1 MIEKITNKNFLSK
14 AEYKNSIFDFCAN
27 YYNYFINCD
36 CDFQTKLNNFKDLLK
51 WRKISDESL
60 EVTRIFSEEEYR
72 VTAQKILEFIQNIIK
87 NLISE
92 NLDEDV
98 FYKELYNKVF
108 DDVLFPNDLEKICA
122 ITIIVIDQRI
132 PYFKLGQAMQMDNER
147 FAEIS
152 SLISKDI
159 DKAFFILSYGY
170 EQRTE
175 VASQLYELIKNQQ
188 NDEQKIVL
196 LSNILGYYSTHI
208 QLLIDKL
215 SEEDS

>member
-1 MIEKITNKNFLSK
+1 MTEKMTNKMFLSS
-14 AEYKNSIFDFCAN
+14 AEYQNSIFDFCAK
-27 YYNYFINCD
+27 YYDLFINCD
-36 CDFQTKLNNFKDLLK
+36 CDFQTKINNFKDLLK
-51 WRKISDESL
+51 WRKKSDESL
-60 EVTRIFSEEEYR
+60 EVPQTFSEDEYR
-72 VTAQKILEFIQNIIK
+72 TTAQKILEFIQNIIN

-92 NLDEDV
+92 NLEEDV
-98 FYKELYNKVF
+98 FYNELYNKVF
-108 DDVLFPNDLEKICA
+108 DNVLFPNDLEKICA

-132 PYFKLGQAMQMDNER
+132 PYFKLGQAMQMDNES
-147 FAEIS
+147 FAEVCSSIS
-152 SLISKDI
+152 EDI

-175 VASQLYELIKNQQ
+175 VASQLYKLIKNQQ